1 MSNYQLSVC
10 MPTYNYGAY
19 IGTALDSV
27 LDQIEPGVEIIVLDS
42 GSKDQTRQV
51 VAERAQRHPALRY
64 EFQSKPAGIDR
75 DMARTVEL
83 SSGEYCWLL
92 SADDAL
98 VPGAL
103 KRVIAAFSS
112 GRRLLLTNRWWCD
125 GALMPLRR
133 DAWLA
138 GGGEDEDFDF
148 RDKEVLISYL
158 GRARSVGALFSFMSC
173 IGFNRAA
180 WLQVGN
186 DVALAGSHYA
196 HVQRLFEIGRHG
208 AVLGYLADPL
218 VYCRGG
224 NDSFRSDGLMSRLL
238 IDLNG
243 FMALS
248 QALFPTDPGLQNAF
262 HSVLKREH
270 PPRRWIRAYSELPDI
285 ASWQRVDQ
293 LLADYGYPLWQRAGI
308 RTLGGF
314 WRMLRGFA

>member
-19 IGTALDSV
+19 IGMALDSV
-27 LDQIEPGVEIIVLDS
+27 LDQIEPGVEVIVLDS

-64 EFQSKPAGIDR
+64 EFQSKPGGIDR

-103 KRVIAAFSS
+103 KRIIAAFSS
-112 GRRLLLTNRWWCD
+112 GRQLLLANRWWCD
-125 GALMPLRR
+125 ADLMPLRR
-133 DAWLA
+133 DAWLE
-138 GGGEDEDFDF
+138 GHGDDEDFNF
-148 RDKEVLISYL
+148 CNEAVLRSYL
-158 GRARSVGALFSFMSC
+158 DRARSVGALFSFMSC

-180 WLQVGN
+180 WLQAGN
-186 DVALAGSHYA
+186 DTALAGSHYA
-196 HVQRLFEIGRHG
+196 HVQRLFEIGRQG

-243 FMALS
+243 FMGLS
-248 QALFPTDPGLQNAF
+248 QALFPTNASLQKAF
-262 HSVLKREH
+262 HGVLKREH
-270 PPRRWIRAYSELPDI
+270 PPRRWVRAYSELPDT
-285 ASWQRVDQ
+285 ASWQRVNQ
-293 LLADYGYPLWQRAGI
+293 LLAAYDYPLWQRTGI
-308 RTLGGF
+308 RTLGGL